1 MATPNLPTRRT
12 QQTDTRFMNP
22 RTPPSP
28 TLTNPDMVLP
38 SALSRFPMP
47 PSPARTIKKEEP
59 PSPSYLVDPPN
70 GSATHVRSPS
80 GTSMD
85 LPAKR
90 EKRGLMSRKM
100 MLLRSRTASTG
111 IVKEVVLP
119 SSPERDPAFRSS
131 PTIVHMGSFAPVE
144 RVASLSSTGTVT
156 TDSEGEDI
164 VARPQFLARY
174 EPDDASGTDD
184 ELEGSPTETRNGYAA
199 SDFTSNLEAHRRQN
213 EEDEQHSAILSQR
226 AEQIL
231 ANAKKRL
238 NVSTAS
244 QSRYSGRKL
253 TSWNHS

>member
-1 MATPNLPTRRT
+1 
-12 QQTDTRFMNP
+12 
-22 RTPPSP
+22 
-28 TLTNPDMVLP
+28 
-38 SALSRFPMP
+38 
-47 PSPARTIKKEEP
+47 
-59 PSPSYLVDPPN
+59 
-70 GSATHVRSPS
+70 
-80 GTSMD
+80 MD

-111 IVKEVVLP
+111 IVKEVVVP

-144 RVASLSSTGTVT
+144 RVASLSSTGTIT
-156 TDSEGEDI
+156 TDSEGEDV
-164 VARPQFLARY
+164 VAQRPKFLARY
-174 EPDDASGTDD
+174 EPDNASGTD
-184 ELEGSPTETRNGYAA
+184 EEFEGSPTETRNGYAA

-213 EEDEQHSAILSQR
+213 EEDEQQSAILSRR

-244 QSRYSGRKL
+244 RSRYSGGQL
-253 TSWNHS
+253 TRFCYS